1 MFPTKIPIQADRDPV
16 TGLIPCTSC
25 TQCCQYVAI
34 EIDTPA
40 TRKEFDNIRWYLY
53 HPGIEVYVDHED
65 TWNVLFHSRCENLE
79 HDGKCAVYETRPIIC
94 RDFPATSCEPNTGE
108 PAEKVLLRTAADL
121 DEWMRL
127 TRTDVRLAM
136 EDERRELLRQRRAGA
151 KARARAE
158 AEAKAE
164 ARAKA
169 ATARGKALRGKSGSR
184 GGRGGPATPPGARN
198 GRRPARV

>member
-1 MFPTKIPIQADRDPV
+1 MFPTKIPIQAERNPV
-16 TGLIPCTSC
+16 TGLIPCTAC

-34 EIDTPA
+34 EIDTPE
-40 TRKEFDNIRWYLY
+40 TRKGFDNIRWYLY
-53 HPGIEVYVDHED
+53 HPGVEVYVDHED

-79 HDGKCAVYETRPIIC
+79 DDGRCAVYETRPIIC
-94 RDFPATSCEPNTGE
+94 RDFPATTCEPNTGE

-136 EDERRELLRQRRAGA
+136 QEERREQQRQRRAEA

-164 ARAKA
+164 ARAKRGT
-169 ATARGKALRGKSGSR
+169 TARSKARAGAPS
-184 GGRGGPATPPGARN
+184 ARN
-198 GRRPARV
+198 GGRPHGRRRTVPV